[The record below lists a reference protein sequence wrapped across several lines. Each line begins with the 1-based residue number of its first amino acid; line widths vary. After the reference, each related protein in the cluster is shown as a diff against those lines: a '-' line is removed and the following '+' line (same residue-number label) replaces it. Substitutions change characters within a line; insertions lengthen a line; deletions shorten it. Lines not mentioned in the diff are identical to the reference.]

1 MGSVI
6 LAMCFNSLNGPWHC
20 FGPFN
25 TESCAAKSTDLCRF
39 KSAAGAHLNSF
50 KNLVVSQI
58 QLLGKRV
65 VSHPCCSKQVSFKTL
80 IMEQSSGI
88 NAGLSATCCTCS
100 HCFNLLFFMFKIL
113 MLVYWHSCSPF
124 DKRVAL
130 IGKRLSHQ
138 PDFQGYTPGTSSPS
152 SVFLLAVRSVLWSQ
166 SRPLIRLIFLA
177 KFLKTNLPF
186 VFL

>member
-1 MGSVI
+1 M
-6 LAMCFNSLNGPWHC
+6 APCHC

-50 KNLVVSQI
+50 KNMVVSQI

-80 IMEQSSGI
+80 IMEQSPGI

-124 DKRVAL
+124 DKRVGSDRKAAFPSAWFSGL
-130 IGKRLSHQ
+130 HTRHFQSQLCFRLGSEVSPLVTVQ
-138 PDFQGYTPGTSSPS
+138 TSDKADFPG
-152 SVFLLAVRSVLWSQ
+152 
-166 SRPLIRLIFLA
+166 
-177 KFLKTNLPF
+177 
-186 VFL
+186 

>member
-25 TESCAAKSTDLCRF
+25 TESCAAKSTDLLSLQICSR
-39 KSAAGAHLNSF
+39 SSF
-50 KNLVVSQI
+50 EVVSQI

-100 HCFNLLFFMFKIL
+100 HCFNLLFFVFKIL
-113 MLVYWHSCSPF
+113 MLVYWHLCSPF

-130 IGKRLSHQ
+130 IGKQLSHQ